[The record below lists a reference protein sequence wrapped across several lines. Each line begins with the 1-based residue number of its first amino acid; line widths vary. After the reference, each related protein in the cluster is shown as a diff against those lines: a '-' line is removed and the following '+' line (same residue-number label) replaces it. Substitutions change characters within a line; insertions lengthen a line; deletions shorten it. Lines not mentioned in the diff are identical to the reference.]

1 MVIIYIYILHEYL
14 TSIRNTLNIILYD
27 RYTSCISILNCNI
40 YWLLDLLT
48 VYYKKSTLQL
58 I

>member
-1 MVIIYIYILHEYL
+1 MLHECL

-27 RYTSCISILNCNI
+27 RYTNCISILKCNI

-48 VYYKKSTLQL
+48 VYYNKSALQL